1 MNSVPSGC
9 AGDGCVSGLHTWPLH
24 HIRKNGVLLR
34 LCSSC
39 VLLSYRE
46 VYCCCCLCFLAPE
59 PPAHFDDG
67 DDLLAPPIPIAT
79 CRLCNEAVAHRYC
92 LQSADS
98 TFVCPACAAATE
110 GRLFSYA
117 PPCMTPLDMR
127 ASRIVLLAARVAL
140 ILHQKEAAAARAT
153 AERLYKEAAA
163 EKARA
168 YRALA
173 VAFGVDPVL
182 PAANHNVPP
191 LRRLG
196 EPPEDMASESRVV
209 NMGMEHRKNPA
220 PESNVGNMGKV
231 PPDNH
236 LASEDSEV
244 TVAIGL
250 DLNVPLPHTIG
261 DDGEAGAS
269 VDTAE
274 SAKPNSP
281 PPLRTLQLF
290 CPKSS
295 NDDEI

>member
-9 AGDGCVSGLHTWPLH
+9 AADGCVSGLDTWPLH
-24 HIRKNGVLLR
+24 HIRKNGVVRR

-46 VYCCCCLCFLAPE
+46 VYCCCCLCFLGPE

-110 GRLFSYA
+110 GRPFSYA
-117 PPCMTPLDMR
+117 PPCMTLLDMR

-140 ILHQKEAAAARAT
+140 ILQQKEAAAARAT

-182 PAANHNVPP
+182 PAANHNVPS
-191 LRRLG
+191 LLRLG
-196 EPPEDMASESRVV
+196 KPPEDMASESRVV

-220 PESNVGNMGKV
+220 PESSVGNMGMA
-231 PPDNH
+231 PPENH

-250 DLNVPLPHTIG
+250 DLNVPPPHTI
-261 DDGEAGAS
+261 DAAGAS
-269 VDTAE
+269 VDAAE
-274 SAKPNSP
+274 SAKPNRP
-281 PPLRTLQLF
+281 PPPRTLQLF
-290 CPKSS
+290 CDKSP
-295 NDDEI
+295 NDEEM